1 MIRILMLI
9 VSMLAASC
17 SQQKSTYKIDDLDS
31 NGEINLQKW
40 NYIIFHDDTLHK
52 SPDKNKDY
60 MKSIGLG
67 SELDFAS
74 NPNSN
79 GIFRINHF
87 FSKVPH
93 TDGFKS
99 SKESIVGFEEIS
111 KSDLTGSI
119 IYMYCNIISSKDQT
133 GYMMSRSTDG
143 LKLWVNGKE
152 ILHTAETR
160 GFEQYFSDYVKIN
173 LHKGDNNILLKK
185 VVNSTDLLIEV
196 KLANYS
202 SAVREY
208 KKTSTGLILSNA
220 IVLDTIKLREN
231 QEKSLK
237 EAVSYQFKNIQGNIV
252 YTTTK
257 TPNSSQN
264 IITSSLTEG
273 CAYMCSLTLGGQ
285 VISQPFFKG
294 NPDKYYERINT
305 NRYSFN
311 DHVQQ
316 QIEPYM
322 YRLDK
327 LLKHDSRKSDWWWSF
342 KVANLI
348 YEIENCITKQKNK
361 YHNDLTFGI
370 QYRTYL
376 STLDSSMQ
384 DYLLITPDSLSS
396 HEKVPLVLVLR
407 PFIETQHPFLT
418 SPQMS
423 RYWGLLWAKNL
434 SNKYRYTI
442 LMPSA
447 RLYQHE
453 PMTPI
458 AEADIFQAIEDV
470 SKFYSIDKN
479 RIYLHGNCSAG
490 YRSLV
495 LAEHHPHYF
504 AAMGLYAPVTHLL
517 NENSWIIK
525 NSPQKN
531 MNSYKTIP
539 TILHYDPVDTHNPYS
554 EFKDFIKDCHIKQ
567 IPLTISTKKYSGL
580 HYNVHLVG
588 EEAFDFFKDKKR
600 STEFKAAISR
610 SENPERTINQPVI
623 LDFFGHPYLFVVNE
637 KDLAK
642 QGKTAYVARM
652 IMKEYEKLLFARC
665 PIKYDSEITTHDFET
680 KNLFFIGHNFNN
692 NLIKKSLKNISLSI
706 KHDQVK
712 INNTLYQG
720 EGITFEAIFSS
731 PINSKRNIIVYSTNS
746 ILKFE
751 HKILSPWKSG
761 FQRQIAIYDN

>member
-1 MIRILMLI
+1 MLI

-237 EAVSYQFKNIQGNIV
+237 ETVSYQFINIQGNVV

-257 TPNSSQN
+257 KPNSSQN
-264 IITSSLTEG
+264 IITSSLTGG

-327 LLKHDSRKSDWWWSF
+327 LLKHDSRKSDW
-342 KVANLI
+342 
-348 YEIENCITKQKNK
+348 
-361 YHNDLTFGI
+361 
-370 QYRTYL
+370 
-376 STLDSSMQ
+376 
-384 DYLLITPDSLSS
+384 
-396 HEKVPLVLVLR
+396 
-407 PFIETQHPFLT
+407 
-418 SPQMS
+418 
-423 RYWGLLWAKNL
+423 
-434 SNKYRYTI
+434 
-442 LMPSA
+442 
-447 RLYQHE
+447 
-453 PMTPI
+453 
-458 AEADIFQAIEDV
+458 
-470 SKFYSIDKN
+470 
-479 RIYLHGNCSAG
+479 
-490 YRSLV
+490 
-495 LAEHHPHYF
+495 
-504 AAMGLYAPVTHLL
+504 
-517 NENSWIIK
+517 
-525 NSPQKN
+525 
-531 MNSYKTIP
+531 
-539 TILHYDPVDTHNPYS
+539 
-554 EFKDFIKDCHIKQ
+554 
-567 IPLTISTKKYSGL
+567 
-580 HYNVHLVG
+580 
-588 EEAFDFFKDKKR
+588 
-600 STEFKAAISR
+600 
-610 SENPERTINQPVI
+610 
-623 LDFFGHPYLFVVNE
+623 
-637 KDLAK
+637 
-642 QGKTAYVARM
+642 
-652 IMKEYEKLLFARC
+652 
-665 PIKYDSEITTHDFET
+665 
-680 KNLFFIGHNFNN
+680 
-692 NLIKKSLKNISLSI
+692 
-706 KHDQVK
+706 
-712 INNTLYQG
+712 
-720 EGITFEAIFSS
+720 
-731 PINSKRNIIVYSTNS
+731 
-746 ILKFE
+746 
-751 HKILSPWKSG
+751 
-761 FQRQIAIYDN
+761 